1 MKYGTKNKN
10 CKSMTKG
17 ENFKMKKL
25 ILAIIIVVTLTACSN
40 TPKKTILYPKSYIR
54 NSRFKTARTIKGKA
68 SWYGDYFHGK
78 KTASGEKYNM
88 YNLTAA
94 SKTLPFGTIVR
105 VKNLDNG
112 RSVKVKIND
121 RGPYVEGRMIDLSR
135 AAFKKIASLGAGV
148 LNVEVTILDTSNT
161 FRYKH

>member
-1 MKYGTKNKN
+1 
-10 CKSMTKG
+10 
-17 ENFKMKKL
+17 MKKL
-25 ILAIIIVVTLTACSN
+25 LLVIITAISLIGCSS
-40 TPKKTILYPKSYIR
+40 TPKKAVSYPKSHVQ
-54 NSRFKTARTIKGKA
+54 NSKFKVGRTVKGRA

-112 RSVKVKIND
+112 KSVKVKIND
-121 RGPYVEGRMIDLSR
+121 RGPYVQGRMIDLSR
-135 AAFKKIASLGAGV
+135 AAFKKIAPLGAGV
-148 LNVEVTILDTSNT
+148 LKVEVTILDTSKT

>member
-1 MKYGTKNKN
+1 MNSK
-10 CKSMTKG
+10 
-17 ENFKMKKL
+17 FK
-25 ILAIIIVVTLTACSN
+25 AG
-40 TPKKTILYPKSYIR
+40 
-54 NSRFKTARTIKGKA
+54 RTVKGKA

-105 VKNLDNG
+105 VKNLANG
-112 RSVKVKIND
+112 KSVKVKIND

-135 AAFKKIASLGAGV
+135 AAFKKIAPLGAGV
-148 LNVEVTILDTSNT
+148 LNVEVTILDTSKT

>member
-1 MKYGTKNKN
+1 
-10 CKSMTKG
+10 
-17 ENFKMKKL
+17 MKKL
-25 ILAIIIVVTLTACSN
+25 VLVIIIAIALVGCSS
-40 TPKKTILYPKSYIR
+40 TPKKTVSHSKSPVQ
-54 NSRFKTARTIKGKA
+54 NSKSKTGKTVTRKTVKGKTIKGKA

-94 SKTLPFGTIVR
+94 NKTLAFGTIVR

-112 RSVKVKIND
+112 KSVEVKIND
-121 RGPYVEGRMIDLSR
+121 RGPFVKGRMIDLSR
-135 AAFKKIASLGAGV
+135 AAFKKIAPLGAGV
-148 LNVEVTILDTSNT
+148 LNVEVTILDTSKT

>member
-1 MKYGTKNKN
+1 
-10 CKSMTKG
+10 
-17 ENFKMKKL
+17 MKKL
-25 ILAIIIVVTLTACSN
+25 VLVIIIAITLVGCSS
-40 TPKKTILYPKSYIR
+40 TPKKTVSYPSSHVQ
-54 NSRFKTARTIKGKA
+54 NSRFKVGNTIRGKS

-94 SKTLPFGTIVR
+94 NKTLPFGTIVR

-112 RSVKVKIND
+112 KSVDVKIND
-121 RGPYVEGRMIDLSR
+121 RGPYVKGRMIDLSR
-135 AAFKKIASLGAGV
+135 AAFKKIAPLGAGV
-148 LNVEVTILDTSNT
+148 LDVEVTILDTSNT